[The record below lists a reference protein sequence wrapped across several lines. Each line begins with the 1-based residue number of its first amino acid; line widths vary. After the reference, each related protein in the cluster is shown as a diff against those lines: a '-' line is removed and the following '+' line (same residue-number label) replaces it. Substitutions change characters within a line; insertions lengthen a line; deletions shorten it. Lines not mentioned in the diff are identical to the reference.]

1 MFKIKNIKLIFGS
14 IHMKPLALVSAL
26 IVLVI
31 SVWGF
36 VYLFIRFIR
45 HPSIGLGLFF
55 VACIL
60 YPIFYK
66 HTKEWFKNRT
76 K

>member
-55 VACIL
+55 VAFFF
-60 YPIFYK
+60 YSKFYK
-66 HTKEWFKNRT
+66 NTKKRF
-76 K
+76 